1 MNEPIWVLDS
11 VILRIHDIQIVE
23 HGGSS
28 GIRDINLLN
37 SAVNAPRQAFSYS
50 EANIFELA
58 AMYAERI
65 AKNHPFIDGNKRT
78 AFVTMILFLH
88 LNGYNLNAP
97 EQECVLN
104 MVKLAS
110 DQIELSSFTA
120 WIEKNC
126 HKIKS

>member
-1 MNEPIWVLDS
+1 MSEPIWVLDS

-28 GIRDINLLN
+28 GIRDSNLLE
-37 SAVNAPRQAFSYS
+37 SALNATRQVFAYS

-58 AMYAERI
+58 AIYAERI
-65 AKNHPFIDGNKRT
+65 VKNHPFIDGNKRT
-78 AFVTMILFLH
+78 AFVTMVLFLH
-88 LNGYNLNAP
+88 LNGYHLNAP
-97 EQECVLN
+97 DEECVLN
-104 MVKLAS
+104 IVKLAS

-126 HKIKS
+126 HQVKS